1 MPIVD
6 NAIYAAGHR
15 LAQPTSLDTTVDELQ
30 TASQGQE
37 AFCWI
42 GLLRPN
48 ADEMKAVAREFS
60 LHPLAVED
68 AVSAHQRPKIEQYGE
83 VTFVVLRPARY
94 VDHDE
99 VVELGEIHIFLGPN
113 FVITVRHAD
122 EPNIAAIRARLEAD
136 PELLA
141 HGPPAVLYAILDRV
155 VDDYVSVLK
164 ELQID
169 LDEIEVQVFAA
180 EPHAPQRTY
189 QLTREVIEFHR
200 AVSPLRDMLA
210 DLRDELKDRGG
221 DHDLELRRDLRD
233 VADHVSRV
241 HDRIEGFRELL
252 TNLLD
257 IDNALVARRQNEE
270 MARLSQAGY
279 DQNEQVKR
287 ISAWAAILFAPT
299 LIASIYGMNFEHMPE
314 LSWVLG
320 YPFALALMVLLGI
333 GLYVTFKRR
342 GWL

>member
-6 NAIYAAGHR
+6 NAIYAGGHR
-15 LAQPTSLDTTVDELQ
+15 LAQPTTLDTTVDELQ
-30 TASQGQE
+30 TASQSQE

-68 AVSAHQRPKIEQYGE
+68 AISAHQRPKIEQYGE

-200 AVSPLRDMLA
+200 AVSRFETCSPTSA
-210 DLRDELKDRGG
+210 
-221 DHDLELRRDLRD
+221 
-233 VADHVSRV
+233 
-241 HDRIEGFRELL
+241 
-252 TNLLD
+252 TN
-257 IDNALVARRQNEE
+257 
-270 MARLSQAGY
+270 
-279 DQNEQVKR
+279 
-287 ISAWAAILFAPT
+287 
-299 LIASIYGMNFEHMPE
+299 
-314 LSWVLG
+314 
-320 YPFALALMVLLGI
+320 
-333 GLYVTFKRR
+333 
-342 GWL
+342 

>member
-6 NAIYAAGHR
+6 NAIYVAGHP
-15 LAQPTSLDTTVDELQ
+15 LARPASLLTTAEELKA
-30 TASQGQE
+30 ASQGQD

-42 GLLRPN
+42 GIFRP
-48 ADEMKAVAREFS
+48 DVEEMNAVAREFS

-68 AVSAHQRPKIEQYGE
+68 AISAHQRPKIEQYGE

-99 VVELGEIHIFLGPN
+99 VIELGEIHVFLGPN

-122 EPNIAAIRARLEAD
+122 EPDLGAVRARLEGD

-141 HGPPAVLYAILDRV
+141 VGPPAVLYAILDRV
-155 VDDYVSVLK
+155 VDDYVPVLK
-164 ELQID
+164 GLQTD

-189 QLTREVIEFHR
+189 QLTREVIEFQR
-200 AVSPLRDMLA
+200 AVAPLRDMLA
-210 DLRDELKDRGG
+210 DLRDDLKDRGSG
-221 DHDLELRRDLRD
+221 SDLELRRALRD
-233 VADHVSRV
+233 VTDHVSRV
-241 HDRIEGFRELL
+241 HDRIQGFRELL
-252 TNLLD
+252 TTLLD

-270 MARLSQAGY
+270 MARLTQAGY
-279 DQNEQVKR
+279 EQNEQVKR
-287 ISAWAAILFAPT
+287 ISSWAAILFAPT
-299 LIASIYGMNFEHMPE
+299 LVASIYGMNFRHMPE
-314 LSWVLG
+314 LDWPLG
-320 YPFALALMVLLGI
+320 YPLAIALMLLLGV
-333 GLYVTFKRR
+333 GLYHTFKRR